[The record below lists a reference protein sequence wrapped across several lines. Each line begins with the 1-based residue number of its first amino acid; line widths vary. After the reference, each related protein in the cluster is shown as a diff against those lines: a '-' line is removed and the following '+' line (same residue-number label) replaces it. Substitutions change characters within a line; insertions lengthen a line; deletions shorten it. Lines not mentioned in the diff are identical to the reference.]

1 MVKIILLLCLFLNM
15 FTANSYAI
23 SAKSAVLIDSQSG
36 RVLYE
41 HNAYEKLPMASTTK
55 IMTGLLACESGK
67 LKEAVKASAFAS
79 GTEGSSLWLKIG
91 EKQTLENLTY
101 GLMLKSGND
110 AAVAIAEYL
119 GGSVDAFALLMNKRA
134 REIGAVNTNFV
145 NPHGLDADGHY
156 TTAYDLALIAREAMK
171 NEKFR
176 EIVSTKTYSIP
187 MQGEKWDRALKNH
200 NKMLWRYE
208 GCNGVKTGFTK
219 HCGRCLVTSAKRDGK
234 ELVCVTL
241 NAPSDWNDH
250 TELLDYGFNNYQKKT
265 LYKKGEKVCDYT
277 YDKKNNKKVTLV
289 CKEGFSALLCK
300 EEKLDT
306 KIDLHKIETLSKK
319 GTVAATVHIFC
330 NGKEIAS
337 VQLVTD
343 KAIKKVTF
351 FEKLNTKM
359 RRILTPHFCIV

>member
-1 MVKIILLLCLFLNM
+1 MKKIFMLIIIALNI
-15 FTANSYAI
+15 FSINSYAI
-23 SAKSAVLIDSQSG
+23 SAKSAILIDANSG

-41 HNAYEKLPMASTTK
+41 HNSYEKLPMASTTK

-67 LKEAVKASAFAS
+67 LNEEVKVSPFAS

-134 REIGAVNTNFV
+134 GEIGAVNTNFE
-145 NPHGLDADGHY
+145 NPHGLDSEKHY

-171 NEKFR
+171 NKKFN

-200 NKMLWRYE
+200 NKLLWRYE

-219 HCGRCLVTSAKRDGK
+219 KCGRCLVTSVKRDSG
-234 ELVCVTL
+234 EFICVTL
-241 NAPSDWNDH
+241 NAPDDWNDH
-250 TELLDYGFNNYQKKT
+250 TYLYDYGFENFETKYVVKKSEKVT
-265 LYKKGEKVCDYT
+265 RFTYDKENKGSVNLVAKRDYKVAKGEKDDIVTAVEYT
-277 YDKKNNKKVTLV
+277 KLKIPAKKGSIGAYLNIFCNGEIIDKIELVTAKEIKKVTL
-289 CKEGFSALLCK
+289 L
-300 EEKLDT
+300 EK
-306 KIDLHKIETLSKK
+306 
-319 GTVAATVHIFC
+319 
-330 NGKEIAS
+330 
-337 VQLVTD
+337 
-343 KAIKKVTF
+343 IKKRF
-351 FEKLNTKM
+351 SK
-359 RRILTPHFCIV
+359 